1 VSGTTTTTPSHTAA
15 AAPVER
21 STTRSPPSG
30 SNCFAA
36 PKREPDP
43 AATTMHH
50 TDPGRGDIV
59 AMAAR
64 YPAAS
69 APGARQQVTPWL
81 LGTIPAVN
89 DTELLRS
96 VDLFDLFDE
105 IDHRRLADATETLD
119 LIRNDVVFTEGVE
132 ADACYVVVDGRIAIS
147 NKSADGRESMVALMQ
162 RGELFGEMGLF
173 DGLGRSAEAR
183 ALEQS
188 RVIMIPY
195 DVLRAIWEDKPELLW
210 SVVRLLSQR
219 IRATDEALADSFFLD
234 VTGRT
239 AKHLLELAGQSE
251 EFEIPITQEELAGL
265 VGASRERVNKAIAS
279 FLRLGWIEQNDRSY
293 RILKRRELEIRS
305 S

>member
-1 VSGTTTTTPSHTAA
+1 
-15 AAPVER
+15 
-21 STTRSPPSG
+21 
-30 SNCFAA
+30 
-36 PKREPDP
+36 
-43 AATTMHH
+43 M
-50 TDPGRGDIV
+50 
-59 AMAAR
+59 
-64 YPAAS
+64 S
-69 APGARQQVTPWL
+69 AEL

-188 RVIMIPY
+188 QVIMIPY

-219 IRATDEALADSFFLD
+219 IRSTDEALADSFFLD